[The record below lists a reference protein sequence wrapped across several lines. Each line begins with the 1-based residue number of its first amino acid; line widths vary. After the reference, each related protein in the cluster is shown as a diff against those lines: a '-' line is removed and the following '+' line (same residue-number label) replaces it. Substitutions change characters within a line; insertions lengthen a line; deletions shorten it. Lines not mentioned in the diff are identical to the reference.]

1 MCGDDLRAASNPSI
15 AGAKAEDSFLLH
27 PAGRRADGG
36 IRAPRSL
43 MLYER
48 MKANLVA
55 SWERYATGS
64 SGAFLRRAA
73 DVAIAVFPSPPER
86 GVYNNS
92 LLSRALDD
100 GRADAA
106 IRLLED
112 LYERA
117 GVDGYAVWA
126 HESEAA
132 SIACLEAHG
141 YHVDT
146 ATRAMAMSL
155 DTIHMPQPHPR
166 LMSTDWPHYVQIL
179 GELGAPEGV
188 LTDMDPTDFHAAV
201 GCVDGQRVAAAIAYD
216 YGGDSGIY
224 NVGTLPH
231 ARRRGLGTALTAQ
244 LLHDARQRGCTTA
257 SLQATE
263 IAEHLYAEVGFR
275 DLGLLI
281 EYVR

>member
-1 MCGDDLRAASNPSI
+1 MI
-15 AGAKAEDSFLLH
+15 
-27 PAGRRADGG
+27 
-36 IRAPRSL
+36 
-43 MLYER
+43 LYER
-48 MKANLVA
+48 MEANLLA

-64 SGAFLRRAA
+64 SGAFVRRAP
-73 DVAIAVFPSPPER
+73 DVAVAVFPSPPER
-86 GVYNNS
+86 VVYNNA
-92 LLSRALDD
+92 LLSRGLDQARVD
-100 GRADAA
+100 SA
-106 IRLLED
+106 IRALEQ
-112 LYERA
+112 LYASA

-126 HESEAA
+126 HESEPA

-155 DTIHMPQPHPR
+155 DAIQIPQPHPR
-166 LMSTDWPHYVQIL
+166 LTSTDWPHYVQVL

-188 LTDMDPTDFHAAV
+188 LSNMDPTDFHAAV

-224 NVGTLPH
+224 NVGTMPH

-263 IAEHLYAEVGFR
+263 MAEHLYAEVGFR
-275 DLGLLI
+275 DLGRFI